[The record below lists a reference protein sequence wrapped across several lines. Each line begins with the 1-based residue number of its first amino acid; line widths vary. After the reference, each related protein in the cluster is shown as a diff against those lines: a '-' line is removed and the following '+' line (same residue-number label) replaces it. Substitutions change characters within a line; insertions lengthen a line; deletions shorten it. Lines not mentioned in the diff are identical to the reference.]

1 MSRGPRRKRGAF
13 SLPAVRRDE
22 IERHARYV
30 GAADT
35 GDFWRWLVAW
45 RWHNGQNSRDPA
57 GALKLAAER
66 MGGSLSDGEA
76 DAILETADALR
87 QRRTADKLAQF
98 LGVTFP
104 QRRALGIT
112 TIGSI
117 DITKGTRTLLRKR
130 KKRRYNEQRRRAQG
144 ARPRTEYAENSLMR
158 TKPWE
163 AEGMSRRTWYRKR
176 RGTSPNP
183 AIHGTSPNPALLSSG
198 VHAPVPPQRKRE
210 AFRGGDCPQSTVLLT
225 WRWVAARDKA
235 CSCRHNRLLP
245 RDRCQEEARLWSREA
260 DARTSAM
267 ESRDGRSHPMFKP
280 AAPA

>member
-1 MSRGPRRKRGAF
+1 MSPGPRRKRGAF
-13 SLPAVRRDE
+13 SLPAVRRNE

-57 GALKLAAER
+57 GAVKLAAER

-87 QRRTADKLAQF
+87 QRRTADKLARF

-144 ARPRTEYAENSLMR
+144 VRPRTEYEESSLTR

-183 AIHGTSPNPALLSSG
+183 ATHGTSPNPALLSSG
-198 VHAPVPPQRKRE
+198 VPAPVPRQRRQGLSEGAIALRAWCFSLGAGLLRETKRVAAATTDCCPGTYAKKRRRDYE
-210 AFRGGDCPQSTVLLT
+210 QGRGGAHQ
-225 WRWVAARDKA
+225 
-235 CSCRHNRLLP
+235 RH
-245 RDRCQEEARLWSREA
+245 
-260 DARTSAM
+260 
-267 ESRDGRSHPMFKP
+267 GK
-280 AAPA
+280 